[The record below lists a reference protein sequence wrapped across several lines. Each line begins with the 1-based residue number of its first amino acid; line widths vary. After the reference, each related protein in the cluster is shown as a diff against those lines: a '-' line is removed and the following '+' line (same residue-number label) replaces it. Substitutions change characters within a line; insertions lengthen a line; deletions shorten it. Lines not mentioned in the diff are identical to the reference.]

1 MNKFITT
8 TALKKIK
15 SLKKRV
21 RVCQGSSSASKTFSI
36 LPLLI
41 QYAIQTP
48 KSEISIVSE
57 SIPHLK
63 RGAIRDFLK
72 IMDWTHNFNVNN
84 WNKSNLT
91 YTFTNGSFIEFFSA
105 DQPDK
110 LRGARRD
117 ILFINECNNIEFEA
131 YQQLA
136 IRTKK
141 FIYLDYNPT
150 HEFWVHT
157 ELKESIDTDFIIL
170 TYKDNEALDPAI
182 IREIEKAKDKAET
195 STYWANWWSV
205 YGLGQVGMLDG
216 VIFSNWQ
223 PIDTIPPEARLLGCG
238 LDFGYSCF
246 VGETLITTNKGQI
259 PIKDIKQ
266 GDYVLTRQ
274 GYKKVLRKFNNGIK
288 KVVKKNIGLDFGY
301 KEIICTLDHHF
312 NINNEWKPL
321 NQLRKQDKLFIL
333 SNLKEKNIKDIL
345 KGNTQI
351 IFSQNGKNK
360 VNILLKD
367 CIMQFIKNTLE
378 KLKKVTIYTIRILIH
393 LIIVLTTL
401 WRLLRQSTQKYTQ
414 ILKHLITQSVAKI
427 KEKLLVITKIIGK
440 SEEILFCK
448 NWQTKKENA
457 KVVQVNLHQQTHIRD
472 FVIKSVTINGNTMPK
487 SLRLK
492 WFVKFAQKILKVI
505 STLNQKLVLTNVH
518 MNYQTVTEQKDISE
532 YYDYVYDLEIDGV
545 HEYFANGILVHNC
558 DPTAVIEVYKWNDK
572 RILNEI
578 VYQTSLTN
586 NEIAKL
592 LPKNIP
598 IYCDSA
604 EPKSIQE
611 LRYNG
616 INAFPVTKG
625 SDSINYGISIMQ
637 EQSYL
642 VTKNSLNLIKELRN
656 YSWAKDKNG
665 TSLNK
670 PIDAYSHAIDGF
682 RYHEMMTL
690 GILKRHGSVIR

>member
-1 MNKFITT
+1 MNQFITT
-8 TALKKIK
+8 TALKKIRT
-15 SLKKRV
+15 LKKRI

-48 KSEISIVSE
+48 KSEISIVAE

-72 IMDWTHNFNVNN
+72 IMDWTHNFNANN

-91 YTFTNGSFIEFFSA
+91 YTFANGSFIEFFSA

-157 ELKESIDTDFIIL
+157 ELKDSIDTDFIIL

-216 VIFSNWQ
+216 VIFSNWK
-223 PIDTIPPEARLLGCG
+223 PIDKIPTEARLLGCG
-238 LDFGYSCF
+238 LDFGF
-246 VGETLITTNKGQI
+246 
-259 PIKDIKQ
+259 
-266 GDYVLTRQ
+266 
-274 GYKKVLRKFNNGIK
+274 
-288 KVVKKNIGLDFGY
+288 
-301 KEIICTLDHHF
+301 
-312 NINNEWKPL
+312 
-321 NQLRKQDKLFIL
+321 
-333 SNLKEKNIKDIL
+333 SND
-345 KGNTQI
+345 Q
-351 IFSQNGKNK
+351 
-360 VNILLKD
+360 
-367 CIMQFIKNTLE
+367 
-378 KLKKVTIYTIRILIH
+378 
-393 LIIVLTTL
+393 
-401 WRLLRQSTQKYTQ
+401 
-414 ILKHLITQSVAKI
+414 
-427 KEKLLVITKIIGK
+427 
-440 SEEILFCK
+440 
-448 NWQTKKENA
+448 
-457 KVVQVNLHQQTHIRD
+457 
-472 FVIKSVTINGNTMPK
+472 
-487 SLRLK
+487 
-492 WFVKFAQKILKVI
+492 
-505 STLNQKLVLTNVH
+505 
-518 MNYQTVTEQKDISE
+518 
-532 YYDYVYDLEIDGV
+532 
-545 HEYFANGILVHNC
+545 
-558 DPTAVIEVYKWNDK
+558 TAVVEVYKWNDK

-578 VYQTSLTN
+578 VYQTNLTN

-670 PIDAYSHAIDGF
+670 PIDAYNHAIDGF